1 MQKPITRT
9 SWHEPDGGVLMDEHR
24 EELAPLGFLP
34 EAVEINDQQLE
45 RVLNYLGEKLSELD
59 RYVYMIRLCDR
70 NETLFQKVLISERIR
85 FLLSF
90 DCRRRL
96 HEIWLRWRSF
106 EWDAHFEPSEGSS
119 SAAAA

>member
-1 MQKPITRT
+1 MSNKVRSYAELREQIR
-9 SWHEPDGGVLMDEHR
+9 VDEHR
-24 EELAPLGFLP
+24 EQLAPLGFLP

-45 RVLNYLGEKLSELD
+45 RVLNYLGEKLSELE

-70 NETLFQKVLISERIR
+70 NERLFQKVLISERIG

-96 HEIWLRWRSF
+96 HEIWRCWRSF
-106 EWDAHFEPSEGSS
+106 EWDAHLDPSEGRS